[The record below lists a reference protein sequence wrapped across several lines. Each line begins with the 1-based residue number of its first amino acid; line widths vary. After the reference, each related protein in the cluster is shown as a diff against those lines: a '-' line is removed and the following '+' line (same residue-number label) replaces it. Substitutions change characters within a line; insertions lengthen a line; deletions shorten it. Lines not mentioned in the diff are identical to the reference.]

1 MCQRDDWDFCV
12 GQLKRIALDKFHK
25 LMEPCKKQFMW
36 VLQELIRARAKNL
49 DGVFSGLLRHV
60 ASGDYTPK
68 NTQLAASLLKMLQ
81 DNKYVVLLAR
91 AHPAFP
97 SCTSLTINFHCNR
110 AWLYASPRLI
120 SVVYFTFT
128 RLITDHLKQPALTAL
143 RQQEINFTSTLL
155 REKVSTCFSEPERC
169 GIMLR

>member
-25 LMEPCKKQFMW
+25 LMEPCKKQLMW

-81 DNKYVVLLAR
+81 DNKYVAPSRPLVLV
-91 AHPAFP
+91 P
-97 SCTSLTINFHCNR
+97 CTAVNCQFLMQRVMSL
-110 AWLYASPRLI
+110 
-120 SVVYFTFT
+120 SV
-128 RLITDHLKQPALTAL
+128 
-143 RQQEINFTSTLL
+143 
-155 REKVSTCFSEPERC
+155 C
-169 GIMLR
+169 

>member
-81 DNKYVVLLAR
+81 DNKCVVLLA
-91 AHPAFP
+91 
-97 SCTSLTINFHCNR
+97 L
-110 AWLYASPRLI
+110 
-120 SVVYFTFT
+120 T
-128 RLITDHLKQPALTAL
+128 RLSFLHQLDTHHPLPLQ
-143 RQQEINFTSTLL
+143 
-155 REKVSTCFSEPERC
+155 
-169 GIMLR
+169 